1 MRGAL
6 ASRGGGAGRWRA
18 SGLELGRPR
27 KDKWGFVLG
36 ACGGVRPV
44 RLLFSKGAARVPGAS
59 FLVYRRMIPCVTT
72 KRVDIPG
79 GVWAPKV
86 SGMFEE
92 GDPASTHF
100 FVTGKVDIKELA
112 GHLKLFFEDVKIV
125 KRKMLLTDKEK
136 EELKAKYLTESAETD
151 KKGLEE
157 GTILEALS
165 PEALK
170 ARDDAAIEEILKE
183 AQAKKDIPIPSR
195 LHVYL
200 TRRKPKT
207 KMSDAHKNGSRV
219 HLRGDTDGLFGKPE
233 TIGTFAVPLKD
244 IPDVLGYLGL
254 VILKLPQD
262 APKTNDPVI
271 YGLAK
276 LQSARSVKVKTS
288 SALHLTEISESL
300 FKILAAAEPGA
311 KTTSAEDSCKPLH
324 YYSTMASKA
333 WLSLQV
339 PFDEEIEFETL
350 AKMLDNVNVFLVD
363 AQIRRLFHAVD
374 VDGSGEMGMLE
385 FENFL
390 MAYDIIGS
398 ASADL
403 SALDIYETLKFYPD
417 GNDEFGNHEGMD
429 FSGFLEAIE
438 MLGTDKNATHED
450 VVRAFATAA
459 GVKES
464 KVDSTYLSHEQFKRA
479 WIKVADM
486 EAEMKKRKLKYD
498 SNLLAVAR
506 NRDRLYRIITD
517 QEVAYHENLK
527 KINEV
532 VENIKRNR
540 RQKSDERKR
549 AANAHKESLL
559 HAAHK
564 FQAIRGQE
572 KRLLQKQEA
581 EEKQKKRFEERTL
594 RAKLLQ
600 QQQES
605 REKARK
611 AILESRLEADKL
623 RADEIRAQGLDRIDL
638 SIQGLR
644 EIPSA
649 LYETVAAQ
657 SKLSYLVHVD
667 MSRNML
673 DKFPDK
679 NFCYW
684 MTEVKRWKISQN
696 RLRAL
701 PEEMGYMFKMEI
713 LEADSN
719 KLESI
724 PSEIGKMT
732 ALQRLDISNNHLTLL
747 PESLGQCQSLRYFYA
762 HSNNL
767 QLLPASIGG
776 CFRLEYIDVSRNR
789 IRELPEDLGQLV
801 SLVHLDL
808 NTNRIGHL
816 PRELGNSTKLSYLDV
831 STNILVF
838 LPESFSKL
846 KSLEICNL
854 ENNEMIMQPN
864 RFNNCTSLQVLN
876 MKRNQSMHINGDIG
890 ACKLMTKLDAA
901 NNKIQDIPVE
911 IGLMTCIQEIDLSY
925 NALTSLPVELGSC
938 GMLQRL
944 TLCHNLIEGSFPVTI
959 GLVQSLRFLDF
970 SFNKVN
976 ELPRS
981 VIGLKQLETLRAE
994 RCLMAALPDTM
1005 IYLDKLELLDLSN
1018 NLFTRFPIELSAMK
1032 SLRILNLSNNSIPLL
1047 PRNINSMTNLHALD
1061 LKRNQLRALPVEFV
1075 QVFESVGEVLLDSNP
1090 WTDLPPRWG
1099 RLWSDKKAVDG
1110 PRGYALT
1117 EAVDF
1122 LYGMQAFYDAADDI
1136 WKDLGVFHYTNRLGF
1151 SDFLDELKKRIP
1163 KTWHDGLIEY
1173 VKHVYFSARQSG
1185 VFPRWYSL
1193 EGHDDFLAERALM
1206 KAADAKRRDLNVQR
1220 SRADAKERADRM
1232 AAVYDVEPLKRAHK
1246 DESIAQEH
1254 AVNEQVLQ
1262 KMALAALHH
1271 CVTERERK
1279 NEEKA
1284 SRQDQQQQR
1293 IVKAETDRLME
1304 IVEADRRSR
1313 IRAEEAAARA
1323 AKKAQKKSKR
1333 AAQN

>member
-1 MRGAL
+1 
-6 ASRGGGAGRWRA
+6 
-18 SGLELGRPR
+18 
-27 KDKWGFVLG
+27 
-36 ACGGVRPV
+36 
-44 RLLFSKGAARVPGAS
+44 
-59 FLVYRRMIPCVTT
+59 
-72 KRVDIPG
+72 VDLPG

-86 SGMFEE
+86 GGVFEE
-92 GDPASTHF
+92 GDPSSTHF
-100 FVTGKVDIKELA
+100 YVTGKVDIKELA

-125 KRKMLLTDKEK
+125 KRKLLLSEKEK
-136 EELKAKYLTESAETD
+136 DELKSKYLAESEEAD
-151 KKGLEE
+151 KKSLED
-157 GTILEALS
+157 GTVLEALTE
-165 PEALK
+165 EAK
-170 ARDDAAIEEILKE
+170 KVRDDAAIAQIWKD

-195 LHVYL
+195 LQVFL

-219 HLRGDTDGLFGKPE
+219 HLTGDLEGLFGKPE
-233 TIGTFAVPLKD
+233 TLGTFQVPLKD

-254 VILKLPQD
+254 VVLKLPQD

-271 YGLAK
+271 YGFAK
-276 LQSARSVKVKTS
+276 LQSARSAKIKTS
-288 SALHLTEISESL
+288 SALHLTETSEAL
-300 FKILAAAEPGA
+300 FKILAEAEAGPGA
-311 KTTSAEDSCKPLH
+311 KAKEADESCKPLH

-333 WLSLQV
+333 WLSLQM
-339 PFDEEIEFETL
+339 PFDEEIDFDTL

-363 AQIRRLFHAVD
+363 AQVRRLCNAVD
-374 VDGSGEMGMLE
+374 VDGSGEIGMLE

-390 MAYDIIGS
+390 MAFDIMG
-398 ASADL
+398 AAGADL

-417 GNDEFGNHEGMD
+417 TSDEFGNHDGMD

-450 VVRAFATAA
+450 IVRAFAAAA
-459 GVKES
+459 GVKE
-464 KVDSTYLSHEQFKRA
+464 KQVDSTYLTHDQFKKA

-486 EAEMKKRKLKYD
+486 EAEMKRRKLKYD
-498 SNLLAVAR
+498 SNILAAAR

-517 QEVAYHENLK
+517 QEVAYLDNLK

-532 VENIKRNR
+532 VENIKRVR
-540 RQKSDERKR
+540 RQKSDDRKR

-564 FQAIRGQE
+564 FQALRGQE
-572 KRLLQKQEA
+572 KRLVQKQEE
-581 EEKQKKRFEERTL
+581 EEKQKKRFEERAL

-600 QQQES
+600 QQQEN

-611 AILESRLEADKL
+611 AILESRLESDKL

-638 SIQGLR
+638 SIQAMR
-644 EIPSA
+644 EIPLS
-649 LYETVAAQ
+649 LYESVAAQ

-673 DKFPDK
+673 ERFPEK

-696 RLRAL
+696 RLRVL
-701 PEEMGYMFKMEI
+701 PEEIGYMFKMEI

-724 PSEIGKMT
+724 PSDIGKMT

-789 IRELPEDLGQLV
+789 IRELPEDMGQLV

-816 PRELGNSTKLSYLDV
+816 PREFGNSTKLAYLDV

-854 ENNEMIMQPN
+854 DNNEMIMQPN
-864 RFNNCTSLQVLN
+864 RFNNCSSLQVLKI
-876 MKRNQSMHINGDIG
+876 KRNQTMHITGDIG
-890 ACKLMTKLDAA
+890 ACKLMIKLDASS
-901 NNKIQDIPVE
+901 NKIQDIPVE

-925 NALTSLPVELGSC
+925 NALTSIPVELGSC

-944 TLCHNLIEGSFPVTI
+944 TLCHNLIEGCFPVTI
-959 GLVQSLRFLDF
+959 GLVQSLRNLDI

-981 VIGLKQLETLRAE
+981 VIGLKQLESLRAE
-994 RCLMAALPDTM
+994 RCLMSALPDTM

-1018 NLFTRFPIELSAMK
+1018 NVFTRFPIELSAMK
-1032 SLRILNLSNNSIPLL
+1032 GLRILSLSNNNIALL
-1047 PRNINSMTNLHALD
+1047 PRNINSMTNLNVLD

-1075 QVFESVGEVLLDSNP
+1075 QVFESVGEVLLDTNP

-1099 RLWSDKKAVDG
+1099 RLWSDKHAVEG

-1122 LYGMQAFYDAADDI
+1122 LYGMQAFYDAADNI
-1136 WKDLGVFHYTNRLGF
+1136 WKEMGVFHYTNRLGF

-1185 VFPRWYSL
+1185 VYPRWYSL
-1193 EGHDDFLAERALM
+1193 EGHDDFVAERALM
-1206 KAADAKRRDLNVQR
+1206 KAADSKRRDLNVQR

-1232 AAVYDVEPLKRAHK
+1232 AVVYDVEPLKKAHRE
-1246 DESIAQEH
+1246 ESIAQEH

-1271 CVTERERK
+1271 CVTDRERK

-1284 SRQDQQQQR
+1284 ARREQQQQR
-1293 IVKAETDRLME
+1293 IVRAESDRLME
-1304 IVEADRRSR
+1304 IVDADRRAR
-1313 IRAEEAAARA
+1313 NREEENAAPLAKKTLRAKKKARA
-1323 AKKAQKKSKR
+1323 ID
-1333 AAQN
+1333 